1 MEGYN
6 VALMVDRKTLV
17 GRTQDDMNIAAR
29 TKDSLTKDD
38 RGNSNETVTGHDVT
52 FRAAGLMD
60 NTKPEVSQALT
71 RDEIIELSLKKGDA
85 AKIPVRYAVESGAV
99 YGGTGIIT
107 GYSESTAA
115 NGDATYGLDIK
126 ISGEFAKIVPEE
138 NDEE

>member
-6 VALMVDRKTLV
+6 VALQVDGKTLV

-38 RGNSNETVTGHDVT
+38 KGNSNETVTGHDVT

-60 NTKPEVSQALT
+60 NTKPEGTQALT

-85 AKIPVRYAVESGAV
+85 AKIPVRYAAESGAV

-126 ISGEFAKIVPEE
+126 ISGEFTKIEQE
-138 NDEE
+138 ANNEG

>member
-6 VALMVDRKTLV
+6 VALMVDGKTLV

-38 RGNSNETVTGHDVT
+38 KGNSNETVTGHDVT

-60 NTKPEVSQALT
+60 NTKPEGKQTLT

-85 AKIPVRYAVESGAV
+85 AKIPVRYAAESGAV

-126 ISGEFAKIVPEE
+126 VSGEFAKIDPQANNEG
-138 NDEE
+138 